1 MITKSDIK
9 KVEELQKIEK
19 EIKNLKK
26 DYEKVKLKG
35 DLLSVGSYRDEEYL
49 YNNYRKELSRIIY
62 HRIKKMKKKRKNMMK
77 GDQNNE

>member
-1 MITKSDIK
+1 MITKSEIK
-9 KVEELQKIEK
+9 KVEQLQKVET

-49 YNNYRKELSRIIY
+49 YNNYRKELSLIIY
-62 HRIKKMKKKRKNMMK
+62 HRIKKMEKKRKNMLK
-77 GDQNNE
+77 GENDE